1 MAGGAR
7 PTSWPPTAFPIVAVQ
22 LGRDVADPTGTA
34 ARAYAL
40 ADGAAVLVRPDG
52 HIAWRTD
59 APSSLPLPD
68 LAAAVHAALGRVA
81 CARAAPNLTHRKE
94 HTMTSTTTTHAT
106 RGLTALVT
114 DLDRAVRGAAPGRAT
129 VDAVAA
135 ALRPALGDPQLLRP
149 TSASVTR
156 RRTASTCCTSP
167 TTARSRWLPW
177 SGCPARRHRSTTTSR
192 GAWSACTKAPSTRP
206 DTPRGRTDVLVP
218 TGSAVA
224 YAGDVDG
231 LLPPGDIHR
240 VTNAGTDLAI
250 SLHVYG
256 ADLSLVGSSIRR
268 RYDDALV
275 G

>member
-1 MAGGAR
+1 
-7 PTSWPPTAFPIVAVQ
+7 
-22 LGRDVADPTGTA
+22 
-34 ARAYAL
+34 
-40 ADGAAVLVRPDG
+40 
-52 HIAWRTD
+52 
-59 APSSLPLPD
+59 
-68 LAAAVHAALGRVA
+68 
-81 CARAAPNLTHRKE
+81 
-94 HTMTSTTTTHAT
+94 MTCSTTTRIG

-129 VDAVAA
+129 VDAVGE

-149 TSASVTR
+149 DQRVGDPEAYRQHLLHVAGDGAFSLVALV
-156 RRTASTCCTSP
+156 
-167 TTARSRWLPW
+167 WLPGQATPIHDHLAW
-177 SGCPARRHRSTTTSR
+177 CVVGVHE
-192 GAWSACTKAPSTRP
+192 GAEQETRYAAGP
-206 DTPRGRTDVLVP
+206 DGLLVP

-224 YAGDVDG
+224 CAGDVDG

-275 G
+275 RRTAAGSPGPWNAGPPSARPGRRGRGPRR